1 MLGVNEHGF
10 GAMSGTSGWVARV
23 LKWLSKRVDQSA
35 TMVRNGVR
43 NFASSMKNT
52 SFRTPLNIVALI
64 CLFAIC
70 ALPDATAQQ
79 RFSPP
84 VRTQY
89 DSARA
94 LRTLRGRLDNIFT
107 SGAYR
112 NGRTSVSVWSITR
125 GTSIYERNHLANL
138 TPASTTKL
146 FTTASVF
153 QLYGAGSSVTTDVRY
168 DGTLGSDGTLRGN
181 LYIIGHGDALLSVN
195 DLEELADKVRTAG
208 ITRVTGNVYGDGSAF
223 ESQSNRAVYSG
234 DFEDVVPLPPVVALN
249 VNRGTIAVVASAGRS
264 GTPSVQIIPAS
275 DAVEL
280 VVRATKAAAPSTPQ
294 PRKRSARRAPPTS
307 KRKSS
312 KKRTSTKRRA
322 DVYRV
327 QEDERFGD
335 APPEPRQ
342 RRRGRRTRIRVS
354 ASSTLLPN
362 GTQRIAVNGNPG
374 RNSTA
379 TVYVNAAK
387 PALFTAGV
395 FVNRLRSGG
404 VTVDGTVLERQAPS
418 NARMLAQ
425 FRRPLTEIAGVVN
438 KRSDNYIAEHLFKLV
453 GATCGDHT
461 TTAARARRTVLDV
474 LDTLGVQRNG
484 CVFNDGSGLS
494 RRNLVSAATQVQLL
508 RKIYALPWGREY
520 RSTLAIAA
528 YDGTIRG
535 RMHGTPAA
543 NNVTAKTGTLRN
555 VSSLS
560 GYVTTADGEL
570 LAFSFMSNGPAVG
583 TYKQLESLAA
593 ATLAAF
599 SYGGSAALDIQ
610 LNDVPLDTNAQPEGE

>member
-1 MLGVNEHGF
+1 M
-10 GAMSGTSGWVARV
+10 
-23 LKWLSKRVDQSA
+23 
-35 TMVRNGVR
+35 
-43 NFASSMKNT
+43 
-52 SFRTPLNIVALI
+52 
-64 CLFAIC
+64 
-70 ALPDATAQQ
+70 
-79 RFSPP
+79 
-84 VRTQY
+84 
-89 DSARA
+89 
-94 LRTLRGRLDNIFT
+94 
-107 SGAYR
+107 
-112 NGRTSVSVWSITR
+112 SVWSITR

-153 QLYGAGSSVTTDVRY
+153 QLYGAGASVTTDVRY

-195 DLEELADKVRTAG
+195 DLEELADKVRAAG

-234 DFEDVVPLPPVVALN
+234 DFEDVVPLPPIVALN

-280 VVRATKAAAPSTPQ
+280 VVRAKAAVAPSKPQ
-294 PRKRSARRAPPTS
+294 PRKRAARGAPPTS
-307 KRKSS
+307 KRKPS
-312 KKRTSTKRRA
+312 KKRTSSKRRA
-322 DVYRV
+322 DVYRF
-327 QEDERFGD
+327 QENERFGD

-342 RRRGRRTRIRVS
+342 RRRGRRTRSHVS

-362 GTQRIAVNGNPG
+362 GTQRIAVTGNPG
-374 RNSTA
+374 RNATS

-387 PALFTAGV
+387 PALFTTGV

-404 VTVDGTVLERQAPS
+404 VTVDGAVLERQAPS
-418 NARMLAQ
+418 NARILAQ

-461 TTAARARRTVLDV
+461 TTSARARRTVLDV

-494 RRNLVSAATQVQLL
+494 RRNLVSASTQVQLL
-508 RKIYALPWGREY
+508 RKIHALPWGREY

-599 SYGGSAALDIQ
+599 SYGGSAAFDIQ
-610 LNDVPLDTNAQPEGE
+610 LHDVQLDTNAQPEGE

>member
-1 MLGVNEHGF
+1 MKTYSYHSPLRILALLILFAF
-10 GAMSGTSGWVARV
+10 GS
-23 LKWLSKRVDQSA
+23 
-35 TMVRNGVR
+35 
-43 NFASSMKNT
+43 
-52 SFRTPLNIVALI
+52 PLNTL
-64 CLFAIC
+64 
-70 ALPDATAQQ
+70 AQQ

-89 DSARA
+89 DTARA
-94 LRTLRGRLDNIFT
+94 LRALKGRLDDIFT
-107 SGAYR
+107 STAYR

-125 GTSIYERNHLANL
+125 GAPLYERNQLSNL

-146 FTTASVF
+146 FTTASLF
-153 QLYGAGSSVTTDVRY
+153 QLYGVGSAVPTDVRY
-168 DGTLGSDGTLRGN
+168 DGSISSDGTLRGN
-181 LYIIGHGDALLSVN
+181 LYLVGHGDALLSVN
-195 DLEELADKVRTAG
+195 DLEELADNVRAAG
-208 ITRVTGNVYGDGSAF
+208 ITRITGNIVGDGSAF

-234 DFEDVVPLPPVVALN
+234 DFEDVVPLPPIVALN
-249 VNRGTIAVVASAGRS
+249 VNRGTIAIVASASRS

-280 VVRATKAAAPSTPQ
+280 ALRVTKSVASQPTQSRKRTTRRTVPATKRPA
-294 PRKRSARRAPPTS
+294 
-307 KRKSS
+307 S
-312 KKRTSTKRRA
+312 KKRSSKRRA
-322 DVYRV
+322 DLLR
-327 QEDERFGD
+327 DNSIERYGD

-342 RRRGRRTRIRVS
+342 RRRARRVRSRVH

-362 GTQRIAVNGNPG
+362 GTQRIAVSGSPG
-374 RNSTA
+374 RNATS
-379 TVYVNAAK
+379 TVYLNAAK

-395 FVNRLRSGG
+395 FANRLRSGG
-404 VTVDGTVLERQAPS
+404 VTIDGTILERQAPS

-425 FRRPLTEIAGVVN
+425 FRRPLSEIAGVVN

-461 TTAARARRTVLDV
+461 TTSARARRTVLDV

-494 RRNLVSAATQVQLL
+494 RRNAVSASTQVQLL
-508 RKIYALPWGREY
+508 RKIYAQPWGREY

-560 GYVTTADGEL
+560 GYVTTTDGEV
-570 LAFSFMSNGPAVG
+570 LAFCFMSNGPAVG
-583 TYKQLESLAA
+583 SYKQLENLAA
-593 ATLAAF
+593 ITLSSF
-599 SYGGSAALDIQ
+599 SYGSWSAPTLQ
-610 LNDVPLDTNAQPEGE
+610 VQDVQVDTTAQTEGE

>member
-1 MLGVNEHGF
+1 
-10 GAMSGTSGWVARV
+10 
-23 LKWLSKRVDQSA
+23 
-35 TMVRNGVR
+35 MVRNGVR
-43 NFASSMKNT
+43 NFVHSMKTT
-52 SFRTPLNIVALI
+52 SIRTPLSIVALI
-64 CLFAIC
+64 CLYAIC
-70 ALPDATAQQ
+70 APSIATAQQ

-94 LRTLRGRLDNIFT
+94 LRTLRERLDNIFT
-107 SGAYR
+107 SNAYR
-112 NGRTSVSVWSITR
+112 SGRTSVSVWSITR
-125 GTSIYERNHLANL
+125 GASIYERNHLANL

-168 DGTLGSDGTLRGN
+168 DGTIGSDGTLRGN
-181 LYIIGHGDALLSVN
+181 LYLIGHGDALLSVN
-195 DLEELADKVRTAG
+195 DLEELADKVRAAG

-234 DFEDVVPLPPVVALN
+234 DFEDVVPLPPIVALN

-264 GTPSVQIIPAS
+264 GIPSVQTIPAS

-280 VVRATKAAAPSTPQ
+280 VVRAKTAAAAAPPPTQ
-294 PRKRSARRAPPTS
+294 PRKRSARRAPPTTG
-307 KRKSS
+307 KRKST
-312 KKRTSTKRRA
+312 KKRTSAKRRA
-322 DVYRV
+322 DVHQI
-327 QEDERFGD
+327 QEGERFGD

-342 RRRGRRTRIRVS
+342 RRRTRRVRSRVS

-374 RNSTA
+374 RNATS

-404 VTVDGTVLERQAPS
+404 VTVDGAVLERQAPS
-418 NARMLAQ
+418 NARIVAQ

-461 TTAARARRTVLDV
+461 TTSARARRTVLDV

-484 CVFNDGSGLS
+484 CVFYDGSGLS
-494 RRNLVSAATQVQLL
+494 RRNLVSAATQVQML
-508 RKIYALPWGREY
+508 RKIHTLPWGREY

-570 LAFSFMSNGPAVG
+570 LAFSFMSNGPSVG
-583 TYKQLESLAA
+583 SYKQLESLAA

-599 SYGGSAALDIQ
+599 SYGGSAALDTQ
-610 LNDVPLDTNAQPEGE
+610 LNEVQLDTNAQTEGE